1 LSLKIFGVLL
11 VQLIFLSCDLLKLLL
26 LFLDLSVQVFDLF
39 EQLLMVIFPDLL
51 LPIVIAP
58 GNEMLELEPLL
69 LI

>member
-1 LSLKIFGVLL
+1 MLP
-11 VQLIFLSCDLLKLLL
+11 VQLVFLSGDLLELLL
-26 LFLDLSVQVFDLF
+26 LFLDLPFQVFDLC
-39 EQLLMVIFPDLL
+39 EQLLVVIFPDLL